1 MARAG
6 TAVKVV
12 AKTVTESAIQAA
24 NVKISKLIAEAAA
37 KIKEAEHL
45 ADTVGTSFSF
55 SVAYGMGGSYVGK
68 HIPVEEEREESE
80 EWEPS
85 WESSDEDEEGWYPSS
100 QSC

>member
-6 TAVKVV
+6 TEVKVV
-12 AKTVTESAIQAA
+12 AKTVTESEIQAA
-24 NVKISKLIAEAAA
+24 NKKISKLIAEAEA

-45 ADTVGTSFSF
+45 ADSVGTSFSF

-68 HIPVEEEREESE
+68 HIPVEGEEEETE
-80 EWEPS
+80 E
-85 WESSDEDEEGWYPSS
+85 WESSDEDQEGWYPSS